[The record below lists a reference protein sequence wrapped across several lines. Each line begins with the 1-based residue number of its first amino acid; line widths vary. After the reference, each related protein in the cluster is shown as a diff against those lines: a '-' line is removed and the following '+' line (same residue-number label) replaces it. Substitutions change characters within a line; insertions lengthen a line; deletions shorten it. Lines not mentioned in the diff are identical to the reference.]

1 MKHEEHRTNDAER
14 YGVNEP
20 NPKQEEK
27 TMKKKLA
34 LLLASV
40 MAVGMLAGCGGGTS
54 TATSTPAS
62 GAASGSTGTSTAA
75 SEPGTASDMRVDVFY
90 YDFSDIYIS
99 SVRTAMDEQLKAMGI
114 EPNNWDAAGSQPT
127 QTDQV
132 NTAITAGSDLLI
144 VNIVETSTSDPAKDI
159 VEAARTADI
168 PVIFFNR
175 EVADNEVINSY
186 EKCAFVGTNAP
197 DAGHMQGEMI
207 GKYLLANY
215 DTVDLNGDGTI
226 SYVMFKGQEGNAE
239 AEARTQ
245 YAVEDA
251 NALLTEAGK
260 PELAY
265 YDPNAS
271 TKYLV
276 DTAGKW
282 SAQAANDYMVTLL
295 GSYNEDN
302 NNMVELVICNNDGMA
317 EGAISALQ
325 NVGYN
330 QGVDENGEPLSVN
343 IPVFGVDATD
353 SAKALIKDGKMVGS
367 IKQDAV
373 GMASTI
379 NTLVKNVQDGAELM
393 ANTDQFVV
401 DEGVAKIRVPYQMYD
416 AATQE

>member
-1 MKHEEHRTNDAER
+1 
-14 YGVNEP
+14 
-20 NPKQEEK
+20 
-27 TMKKKLA
+27 MKKFIALA
-34 LLLASV
+34 MAASMS
-40 MAVGMLAGCGGGTS
+40 MALLAGCGG
-54 TATSTPAS
+54 APAS
-62 GAASGSTGTSTAA
+62 SAAGSTAA
-75 SEPGTASDMRVDVFY
+75 STGSSAAASTAGTTTGDPLKVDVFY
-90 YDFSDIYIS
+90 YDFSDVYIS
-99 SVRTAMDEQLKAMGI
+99 TVRAAMDEQLKAMGI
-114 EPNNWDAAGSQPT
+114 EPKNWDAAGSQPT

-132 NTAITAGSDLLI
+132 KTAIADSSDLLI

-159 VEAARTADI
+159 VEAARAADI

-186 EKCAFVGTNAP
+186 DKCAFVGTNAP

-207 GKYLLANY
+207 GNYLMENY

-251 NALLTEAGK
+251 NKILTEGGK

-265 YDPNAS
+265 YDANAS

-276 DTAGKW
+276 DAQGKW

-295 GSYNEDN
+295 GSYNKDN
-302 NNMVELVICNNDGMA
+302 NNMVELIICNNDGMA

-330 QGVDENGEPLSVN
+330 KGEGSTI

-353 SAKALIKDGKMVGS
+353 SAKKLIKEGNMAGS

-401 DEGVAKIRVPYQMYD
+401 DSDVAKIRVPYAMYD
-416 AATQE
+416 ATSQD

>member
-1 MKHEEHRTNDAER
+1 
-14 YGVNEP
+14 
-20 NPKQEEK
+20 
-27 TMKKKLA
+27 MKKKLA
-34 LLLASV
+34 LLLSAIL
-40 MAVGMLAGCGGGTS
+40 AVSMLASCGGSSAGS
-54 TATSTPAS
+54 TAST
-62 GAASGSTGTSTAA
+62 GSTTGSSVAQSA
-75 SEPGTASDMRVDVFY
+75 SELQVDVFY
-90 YDFSDIYIS
+90 YDFSDVYIS
-99 SVRTAMDEQLKAMGI
+99 TVRTAMDEQLKAMGI
-114 EPNNWDAAGSQPT
+114 EPKNWDAAGSQPT

-132 NTAITAGSDLLI
+132 KTAITAGSDLLI

-159 VEAARTADI
+159 VDAAKAADI

-175 EVADNEVINSY
+175 EVADNDVINSY

-207 GKYLLANY
+207 GEYLLANY
-215 DTVDLNGDGTI
+215 DTVDLNGDGSI
-226 SYVMFKGQEGNAE
+226 SYVLFKGQEGNAE

-251 NALLTEAGK
+251 NAILTEAGK

-265 YDPNAS
+265 YDSKAT

-276 DTAGKW
+276 DAAGKW

-295 GSYNEDN
+295 GSYNKDN
-302 NNMVELVICNNDGMA
+302 NNMVELIICNNDGMA
-317 EGAISALQ
+317 EGAIAALQ

-330 QGVDENGEPLSVN
+330 NGEGTTI

-353 SAKALIKDGKMVGS
+353 SAKALIQAGNMTGS

-393 ANTDQFVV
+393 ANTDQFTV
-401 DEGVAKIRVPYQMYD
+401 DDDVAKIRVPYQMYD
-416 AATQE
+416 GTEG